1 MGFARRGRRFRDAA
15 RGDGDAAPTPTP
27 RRPSDALVGARA
39 SAGERAIVSSG
50 HGDVDAMLGGGFAL
64 GGVAHV
70 GGDDASA
77 SASRTFGGYFVAE
90 GGATTG
96 HRVCWVRRGGRAAA
110 TATVPRAGE
119 TTATAATTAATTAA
133 SASAS
138 DGLRIAW
145 QYRRYLKAGRTLDD
159 ARVGRGSTAT
169 TARTSSSGTR
179 KHLRAPDFC
188 HAYDLTKPALEETT
202 ARFEFASFR
211 SSDDD
216 GGVRAWARSFEF
228 IESFVRSL
236 EDGEV
241 GRVLVEPETPSDE
254 SEWIECAKFARALK
268 GLTRDTNAVAVLIVP
283 LGSAPPKWAAL
294 IRHVVDC
301 AIDVQ
306 PLDGP
311 TSEIEAL
318 LPDPHT
324 CVGLVAVR
332 KLQFDGALTPA
343 LTRMDRV
350 YALQLRRKR
359 MAIRPLQFRPEED
372 KKKKNDGGCAAVEGT
387 GLDDF

>member
-1 MGFARRGRRFRDAA
+1 M
-15 RGDGDAAPTPTP
+15 
-27 RRPSDALVGARA
+27 
-39 SAGERAIVSSG
+39 
-50 HGDVDAMLGGGFAL
+50 
-64 GGVAHV
+64 
-70 GGDDASA
+70 
-77 SASRTFGGYFVAE
+77 
-90 GGATTG
+90 
-96 HRVCWVRRGGRAAA
+96 
-110 TATVPRAGE
+110 
-119 TTATAATTAATTAA
+119 
-133 SASAS
+133 
-138 DGLRIAW
+138 
-145 QYRRYLKAGRTLDD
+145 
-159 ARVGRGSTAT
+159 
-169 TARTSSSGTR
+169 
-179 KHLRAPDFC
+179 
-188 HAYDLTKPALEETT
+188 
-202 ARFEFASFR
+202 
-211 SSDDD
+211 
-216 GGVRAWARSFEF
+216 
-228 IESFVRSL
+228 RSL

-268 GLTRDTNAVAVLIVP
+268 GFTRDTNAVAVLIVP